1 MAEGVRFAE
10 PHIGA
15 IIDIVFVLGRE
26 LINSVLLAR
35 VRFAPKA
42 TELLHR
48 RAMTRCATCGRNS
61 IENLS
66 PTTDIEISSSSIFG
80 SIATDTS
87 AATHSLFL
95 HKLANSIDDAVLTT
109 Y

>member
-1 MAEGVRFAE
+1 MPASE
-10 PHIGA
+10 
-15 IIDIVFVLGRE
+15 
-26 LINSVLLAR
+26 N
-35 VRFAPKA
+35 
-42 TELLHR
+42 LH
-48 RAMTRCATCGRNS
+48 MSGRNS

-66 PTTDIEISSSSIFG
+66 PTTDVGISSSSIFG

-87 AATHSLFL
+87 AATHSL